1 MLRQHVYRFDALRI
15 RAAEVRAALTRA
27 QLNQDR
33 RDNESDGVLID
44 EEGHQFDLEQQY
56 CKQYWVRSGQVLQ

>member
-1 MLRQHVYRFDALRI
+1 M
-15 RAAEVRAALTRA
+15 RAALTRA

-44 EEGHQFDLEQQY
+44 EEGHQFNLEQQY